1 MPTCAREAAAVTVD
15 LFDRKPTGLQENREG
30 HGLALTRDLLDLCPS
45 RRPSMNQALIL
56 VVHGLEKAVR
66 EERQQ
71 CSMVFVRV
79 FLLVTV
85 QDAAEALDHS
95 FFAQAMARNSSS
107 SSAVVPAVAGSGAS
121 PPAVAGSGASPPAVA
136 GSGAPQPAATSASA
150 VCACSRHC
158 WQPNHRTRGCQAA
171 PLTGERLCRDCI
183 CQLHPDCSKPRYH
196 SPWCFK
202 HKAVL
207 EQAPGELMMQ
217 YYLRDLLADLV
228 PCDIE
233 AFLDVCRES
242 TRKNMFLELVFA
254 LVKEPQAIKTMQ
266 GLMSDHL
273 TREGDTFMLD
283 APSVAR
289 WWTAAVISMDGLACQ
304 PDHANLGRQGA
315 PKHVGFLRTSQ
326 KFGMLAPPPLAS
338 PAGPAAQA
346 SVRKRPAAQASVR
359 KRPAAAA
366 SAGGSPPRRRHC
378 LAVPD
383 SAVASP
389 ARIVRLGANLAAQQL
404 IDPEN
409 MSVITEALKV
419 CTTATLPAVREESD
433 VLPYM
438 RAYLDMLRRLPSSL
452 CMGGDYVSMHVARKH
467 LLLTVSRLTA
477 PPTWASVTVG
487 QLQELGP
494 DRGKY
499 LQALPSG
506 WSIRTAGR
514 AFGADPLLLGMFAC
528 LFHEALKQP
537 GALAWCRQPGASRI
551 LRQLRDRYR
560 EEHGINPC
568 PTILLRQALRTYPSG
583 PRSGH
588 SST

>member
-1 MPTCAREAAAVTVD
+1 
-15 LFDRKPTGLQENREG
+15 
-30 HGLALTRDLLDLCPS
+30 
-45 RRPSMNQALIL
+45 MN
-56 VVHGLEKAVR
+56 G
-66 EERQQ
+66 
-71 CSMVFVRV
+71 SG
-79 FLLVTV
+79 
-85 QDAAEALDHS
+85 
-95 FFAQAMARNSSS
+95 SS
-107 SSAVVPAVAGSGAS
+107 VPARGSAP
-121 PPAVAGSGASPPAVA
+121 PPAAS
-136 GSGAPQPAATSASA
+136 GSGAPQPAVTSASA
-150 VCACSRHC
+150 SCACSGHC

-171 PLTGERLCRDCI
+171 PLTGEGWCRDCI
-183 CQLHPDCSKPRYH
+183 CQLHPDCTKPRHH
-196 SPWCFK
+196 SPWCFR
-202 HKAVL
+202 HKRLL
-207 EQAPGELMMQ
+207 ENVPNELMMQ
-217 YYLRDLLADLV
+217 YYLRDLLVDLV

-242 TRKNMFLELVFA
+242 TRKNTFLELVFA

-266 GLMSDHL
+266 GLMPEHL
-273 TREGDTFMLD
+273 TMEGDTFTLD

-289 WWTAAVISMDGLACQ
+289 WWTAAVMSMDGVACQ

-326 KFGMLAPPPLAS
+326 KFGMLAPP
-338 PAGPAAQA
+338 AGPADQA
-346 SVRKRPAAQASVR
+346 SVRKRPAARASVR

-366 SAGGSPPRRRHC
+366 SAGGSPPRRRQC

-404 IDPEN
+404 IDREN
-409 MSVITEALKV
+409 VSVITEALKV

-467 LLLTVSRLTA
+467 LLPTVSRLTA
-477 PPTWASVTVG
+477 PRTWASVTVG
-487 QLQELGP
+487 HLQELGA
-494 DRGKY
+494 DRGRY

-506 WSIRTAGR
+506 WPIRAAGL
-514 AFGADPLLLGMFAC
+514 AFGVDPLLLGMFAC

-537 GALAWCRQPGASRI
+537 GALAWCRQAGASLI
-551 LRQLRDRYR
+551 LRQLRDGYR

-568 PTILLRQALRTYPSG
+568 PTILLRQALRAYPSG
-583 PRSGH
+583 PRQQV
-588 SST
+588 